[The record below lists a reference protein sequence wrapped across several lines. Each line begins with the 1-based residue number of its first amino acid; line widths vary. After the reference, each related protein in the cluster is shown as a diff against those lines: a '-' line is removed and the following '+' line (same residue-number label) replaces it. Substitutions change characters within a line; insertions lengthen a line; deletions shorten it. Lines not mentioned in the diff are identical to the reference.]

1 MFLALHIDELEKSK
15 HTVAV
20 HSIDM
25 DVSSVTLGRKAIVTN
40 INPGALDIDVL
51 DVQRVE
57 EVCVLGKSSG
67 VG

>member
-1 MFLALHIDELEKSK
+1 
-15 HTVAV
+15 
-20 HSIDM
+20 M